1 MPRGLVT
8 KIEGN
13 NSWVLPWEL
22 VGQRQTGPAIEGS
35 VRCFLPKSIRR
46 EARHTYTTALA
57 VGDRVEIEPAGDIF
71 RIVAVQQRKRVLS
84 RRNLTD
90 RAPVEDVI
98 VANPDRLLAVVS
110 FAEPAFHTGLLDR
123 FLCSAET
130 DRIPAAVIGTKADL
144 LDDCSRADELLA
156 PYSAAGY
163 RTLVTS
169 VVSGRGVEY
178 FLGLLGKV
186 ITLLAGES
194 GVGKSSLL
202 NAIQPGFQL
211 KTDKISDFSGKGK
224 HVTSVIELLPLAGGF
239 VADTPGIR
247 EFGLWGV
254 SKGGLGDLFPELRKH
269 SADCRFRDC
278 LHVSEPDCAIK
289 EGVGDGTIARSRYE
303 GYLSILETLPAKI
316 HEKKTR

>member
-1 MPRGLVT
+1 MPEGLVI

-13 NSWVLPWEL
+13 NTWVLPWEL
-22 VGQRQTGPAIEGS
+22 VERRQIGPAIEGS

-46 EARHTYTTALA
+46 EARMSYTTVLA

-98 VANPDRLLAVVS
+98 VANPDRLLAIVS

-123 FLCSAET
+123 FLCSAER
-130 DRIPAAVIGTKADL
+130 DRIPATVIGTKADL
-144 LDDCSRADELLA
+144 LDDFSRADELLA
-156 PYSAAGY
+156 PYGAAGY

-169 VVSGRGVEY
+169 VVSGRGIEDI
-178 FLGLLGKV
+178 LGLLGDV
-186 ITLLAGES
+186 ITLLTGES

-202 NAIQPGFQL
+202 NAIQPGFRL

-224 HVTSVIELLPLAGGF
+224 HVTSVTELLPLAGGF

-254 SKGGLGDLFPELRKH
+254 SKGELGDLFPEFRKKT
-269 SADCRFRDC
+269 ADCRFRDC
-278 LHVSEPDCAIK
+278 LHLSEPDCAVK
-289 EGVGDGTIARSRYE
+289 DGVRTATIARTRYE
-303 GYLSILETLPAKI
+303 GYLSILKTLP
-316 HEKKTR
+316 RDS